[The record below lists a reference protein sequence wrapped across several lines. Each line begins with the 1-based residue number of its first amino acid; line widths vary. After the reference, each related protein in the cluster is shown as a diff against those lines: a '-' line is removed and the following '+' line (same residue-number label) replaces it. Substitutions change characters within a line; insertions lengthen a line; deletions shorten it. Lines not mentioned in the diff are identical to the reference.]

1 MENNNQLSEIE
12 RDELEYLRTFSQW
25 VGYQHSQVTLEWLKE
40 SPHIIELHNQMLDA
54 EETNFH
60 KWLKMH
66 EGLRFQTA

>member
-1 MENNNQLSEIE
+1 
-12 RDELEYLRTFSQW
+12 
-25 VGYQHSQVTLEWLKE
+25 
-40 SPHIIELHNQMLDA
+40 MLDA